1 MINIYEHRYY
11 GDQSIEVVVY
21 VAKDKQEAR
30 AFIGKAANDLNYG
43 LVRHWVDGRD
53 TDDLYYLY
61 DCGPVTYYTKESI
74 EEEGHGI
81 DGQH

>member
-21 VAKDKQEAR
+21 VAKDKQEAK

-53 TDDLYYLY
+53 TDDSYYLY

-81 DGQH
+81 DG